1 MRRTFSYFDSGSR
14 AFSCLLGLAALAL
27 AAGVAIGVLRPGDIA
42 GLMLE
47 TFGTAFLV
55 LLAALIFATLFCWI
69 RQSGLGH
76 DGTRRRPWT
85 EAALQASDGISTL
98 ALTFTLLGISLGI
111 GTLAER
117 ALTPETVQLVVR
129 DLTKHFSLAFMTT
142 VVGLPVSAAFRAL
155 IRVTEARLVAEEPR
169 RFVHHEG
176 DLK

>member
-1 MRRTFSYFDSGSR
+1 MRRTFSLFDSGSR

-27 AAGVAIGVLRPGDIA
+27 ATGVAFGTLRPTDLA
-42 GLMLE
+42 SLMLE
-47 TFGTAFLV
+47 TFGTSFLF
-55 LLAALIFATLFCWI
+55 LLTTLIFTALFCWT
-69 RQSGLGH
+69 RQSDLGH
-76 DGTRRRPWT
+76 DTARRRPWV
-85 EAALQASDGISTL
+85 EAALQAADGVATL

-142 VVGLPVSAAFRAL
+142 VVGLPISAALRAL

-169 RFVHHEG
+169 RLVHHEG
-176 DLK
+176 GLK